1 MFVTIIITIQYRGN
15 ILELVFVTSV
25 LFFAIRFKIRPFGL
39 LSGAR
44 KGIPERFLFWILF
57 WKIQFLKMQSW
68 GFVRRAQKFCEITTL
83 HLPYVVTVKSTVEIS
98 QKFLAFSE
106 YMNFTYD

>member
-1 MFVTIIITIQYRGN
+1 MMFVTIIITIQYRGN

-44 KGIPERFLFWILF
+44 KEIPERFLF
-57 WKIQFLKMQSW
+57 
-68 GFVRRAQKFCEITTL
+68 
-83 HLPYVVTVKSTVEIS
+83 
-98 QKFLAFSE
+98 
-106 YMNFTYD
+106 